1 MAPTAT
7 KQWTVKG
14 TGGFDDLVYT
24 EASIPSVGENDVLVH
39 LRGASLNYR
48 DLMIPKGFYPFPI
61 NIPVVAGSDGAGE
74 VIAVGSKVTRWKP
87 GDRVVTLFNQTHY
100 YQPVDAATVNT
111 GIGGALDGTL
121 RQYAVFNE
129 NGLVRAPSN
138 LDYVEASTLT
148 CAGLTAWNA
157 LFGLKPLKPGQ

>member
-48 DLMIPKGFYPFPI
+48 DLMIPK
-61 NIPVVAGSDGAGE
+61 
-74 VIAVGSKVTRWKP
+74 VG
-87 GDRVVTLFNQTHY
+87 
-100 YQPVDAATVNT
+100 
-111 GIGGALDGTL
+111 
-121 RQYAVFNE
+121 
-129 NGLVRAPSN
+129 
-138 LDYVEASTLT
+138 
-148 CAGLTAWNA
+148 
-157 LFGLKPLKPGQ
+157 